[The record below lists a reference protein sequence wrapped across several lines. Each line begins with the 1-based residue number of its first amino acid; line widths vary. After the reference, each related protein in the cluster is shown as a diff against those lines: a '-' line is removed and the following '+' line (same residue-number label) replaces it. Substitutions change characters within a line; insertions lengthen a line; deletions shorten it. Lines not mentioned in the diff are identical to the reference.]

1 MCIQHTYWFE
11 QVSWEQQDLYISGSL
26 QSRKTKKYIYKKHL
40 TYCTSKIDLD
50 GRFYRGRRSS
60 QFDRDGID
68 RNFLRFCL
76 SLRRP
81 GGCICSRP
89 HLKVIWNAWKTRK
102 DHLQNNWLGC
112 YGRRSD
118 IQKFSANL
126 PKTGEQGAVSD
137 HATPQSFKTDYL
149 DQVRNFG
156 HFLKIPN
163 LLFATSQQ
171 NFQSSME

>member
-1 MCIQHTYWFE
+1 MCIQHKYWSE
-11 QVSWEQQDLYISGSL
+11 QVSWEQQDFYMSGSL
-26 QSRKTKKYIYKKHL
+26 QSRKTKKYIYQKHL

-50 GRFYRGRRSS
+50 GRFYSGRRLS

-76 SLRRP
+76 SLRWP
-81 GGCICSRP
+81 GGGIGCRT

-112 YGRRSD
+112 YGLCSD

-137 HATPQSFKTDYL
+137 HATPQSFNTDHL
-149 DQVRNFG
+149 EQVRKVAVRILDTF
-156 HFLKIPN
+156 
-163 LLFATSQQ
+163 
-171 NFQSSME
+171 